1 MFALSDTAAVTLIGF
16 ATGAV
21 LGLAGR
27 IPRFCTLGAIEDALY
42 GGNRDRIMMWP
53 MAIGVAVA
61 VTAVLAAL
69 GWATIEDSAYFR
81 YEFSLSASIIGGL
94 MFGIGMALAGNCG
107 FGALA
112 RVGGGDIRSVLIV
125 LVIGIAAYMAAV
137 GPLAEIRT
145 FLFPRTEAADPNAGS
160 ITGFIAEH
168 TGFPA
173 LYIALAL
180 AVLLIAPALTDPHFI
195 SNRSA
200 VIWSVL
206 IGLSCSAAWWGTSYI
221 AKTGFEHVPI
231 ESHSFTMPLG
241 EIVLQIM
248 GVGSPFG
255 GFSVGSVSG
264 VLCGALLGARIRR
277 QFHWEACDDPGELKR
292 QIFGAVLMG
301 FGGVI
306 ALGCS
311 VGQGLSAFSVLAWSA
326 PVTAASISVG
336 AIIGLRY
343 LVEGSRM
350 TDALLLPFQSL
361 LALFRRGPRS
371 RP

>member
-16 ATGAV
+16 ATGAI
-21 LGLAGR
+21 LGLAAR

-61 VTAVLAAL
+61 ATAVLASL
-69 GWATIEDSAYFR
+69 GWATVEDSAYLRF
-81 YEFSLSASIIGGL
+81 EFSLSASIAGGL

-125 LVIGIAAYMAAV
+125 LVIGIAAYLAAV
-137 GPLAEIRT
+137 GPLAELRT
-145 FLFPRTEAADPNAGS
+145 ALFPRIEAEHPGAGS
-160 ITGFIAEH
+160 IAAFVAEH
-168 TGFPA
+168 TGIPA
-173 LYIALAL
+173 LYVALAL

-195 SNRSA
+195 SNRST

-206 IGLSCSAAWWGTSYI
+206 IGLSCSAAWFGTSYI
-221 AKTGFEHVPI
+221 AHTGFEHVPV

-241 EIVLQIM
+241 EIVLQVM
-248 GVGSPFG
+248 GVGGPLG
-255 GFSVGSVSG
+255 GFSIGSVSG
-264 VLCGALLGARIRR
+264 VLCGALLGARIRH
-277 QFHWEACDDPGELKR
+277 QFHWEACDDPGELRR

-311 VGQGLSAFSVLAWSA
+311 VGQGISAFSVLAWSA
-326 PVTAASISVG
+326 PVTIASIGIG
-336 AIIGLRY
+336 AVIGLRY
-343 LVEGSRM
+343 LIEGQRPMDIVLSSLNSLSRM
-350 TDALLLPFQSL
+350 VT
-361 LALFRRGPRS
+361 RRPGS
-371 RP
+371 H

>member
-16 ATGAV
+16 ATGIV
-21 LGLAGR
+21 LGLAAR

-61 VTAVLAAL
+61 TTALLAAL
-69 GWATIEDSAYFR
+69 GWATIEDSVYFR
-81 YEFSLSASIIGGL
+81 FEFSLSASVAGGL
-94 MFGIGMALAGNCG
+94 MFGVGMALAGNCG

-125 LVIGIAAYMAAV
+125 LVIGIAAYLAAV
-137 GPLAEIRT
+137 GPLAELRT
-145 FLFPRTEAADPNAGS
+145 ALFPRVEAAHPGTGSIAGS
-160 ITGFIAEH
+160 IAELTGIP
-168 TGFPA
+168 T

-180 AVLLIAPALTDPHFI
+180 AILLIAPALTDPHFI
-195 SNRSA
+195 SNRST

-221 AKTGFEHVPI
+221 AQTGFEHVLV

-241 EIVLQIM
+241 EVVLQVM
-248 GVGSPFG
+248 GVSSPLG
-255 GFSVGSVSG
+255 GFSAGSVSG
-264 VLCGALLGARIRR
+264 ILCGALLGARIRH
-277 QFHWEACDDPGELKR
+277 QFHWEACDDPGELRR

-326 PVTAASISVG
+326 PVTAVSIGVG
-336 AIIGLRY
+336 AVIGLRY
-343 LVEGSRM
+343 LVEGSRVV
-350 TDALLLPFQSL
+350 DALLLLFHPL
-361 LALFRRGPRS
+361 LALFRRGPKSRS
-371 RP
+371 

>member
-1 MFALSDTAAVTLIGF
+1 MFALSDTVAVTLIGF

-21 LGLAGR
+21 LGLAAR

-53 MAIGVAVA
+53 MAIGIAVA

-69 GWATIEDSAYFR
+69 GWAMIEDSAYFR
-81 YEFSLSASIIGGL
+81 FEFSLSASIIGGL
-94 MFGIGMALAGNCG
+94 MFGVGMALAGNCG

-125 LVIGIAAYMAAV
+125 LVIGVAAYMAAV
-137 GPLAEIRT
+137 GPLAELRSI
-145 FLFPRTEAADPNAGS
+145 LFPRSEATDPSAGS
-160 ITGFIAEH
+160 ITGFIAKH
-168 TGFPA
+168 TGMPA
-173 LYIALAL
+173 LYIALAIAL
-180 AVLLIAPALTDPHFI
+180 LLITPALTDRHFI

-221 AKTGFEHVPI
+221 AQTGFEYVPI

-241 EIVLQIM
+241 EMILQIM

-255 GFSVGSVSG
+255 GFSVGSVAG
-264 VLCGALLGARIRR
+264 VLCGALLGARIRH

-292 QIFGAVLMG
+292 QIFGAILMG

-343 LVEGSRM
+343 LVEGGRM
-350 TDALLLPFQSL
+350 LDALLLPFESL
-361 LALFRRGPRS
+361 LAFFRRGP
-371 RP
+371 